1 MVMWYTAQS
10 GFKGNTRRGVLLLL
24 FLTVLSV
31 LSVNILGRNISFIF
45 LPLMAVSL
53 WPRVQTPIISI
64 VFILLFGLLLDM
76 LSAGPLGLWS
86 LVFLS
91 VFAILRPHNRLKPLT
106 FLPAFRMWFAVL
118 IFACVAAYF
127 LGWFA
132 MMSQPDIWPLLY
144 DALAGIILFPIVYC
158 IRHMGR
164 NLLIDSDG
172 DL

>member
-1 MVMWYTAQS
+1 MVTWYTSPS

-31 LSVNILGRNISFIF
+31 LSVNILGRNISFVF
-45 LPLMAVSL
+45 LPLMAISL

-91 VFAILRPHNRLKPLT
+91 VLTLLRPHKRLKPLT
-106 FLPAFRMWFAVL
+106 FLPAFRMWLAVL
-118 IFACVAAYF
+118 VFACVAAYF

-132 MMSQPDIWPLLY
+132 MVSQPDIWPLLY
-144 DALAGIILFPIVYC
+144 NALAGIVLFPLVYC
-158 IRHMGR
+158 VRHIGK
-164 NLLIDSDG
+164 NVLTAADG